1 MKWDRKDDIVGKL
14 ILYLILVLLAVAYIV
29 PFLWLF
35 SGSLKTTQELFAS
48 PPVFI
53 PKKLQWNNYVVALSD
68 FPFFLY
74 LKNTLYIIIVN
85 IIGSVI
91 SSSLV
96 AYGFSRIEWKG
107 RDAVFI
113 MVLITMM
120 LPFQVVMIPQFLL
133 FQKFKWIGTFL
144 PLLVPSFFGNAF
156 YIFLLRQFFIG
167 IPFEISQS
175 AKIDGANE
183 FQTFWHIIM
192 PMAKPAITTVVIFT
206 FLFRWNDFIGPLIFL
221 NNNKLYTLSIGVQ
234 QIMSANDPRW
244 TLLMAL
250 GVIMTVPV
258 LVLFFLLQKYFIQ
271 GISFGA
277 LKE

>member
-1 MKWDRKDDIVGKL
+1 MEWIKKNDVIGKS
-14 ILYLILVLLAVAYIV
+14 ILYLILIILSAAYIV
-29 PFLWLF
+29 PFLWLL
-35 SGSLKTTQELFAS
+35 SGSLKTTQELFAT

-53 PKKLQWNNYVVALSD
+53 PKKLQWNNYVLALTD
-68 FPFFLY
+68 FPFLLY

-85 IIGSVI
+85 ILGSVI

-107 RDAVFI
+107 RDAIFLI
-113 MVLITMM
+113 VLMTMM
-120 LPFQVVMIPQFLL
+120 LPFQVIMIPQFLL
-133 FQKFKWIGTFL
+133 FQKFGWIGTFL
-144 PLLVPSFFGNAF
+144 PLMVPAFFGNAF
-156 YIFLLRQFFIG
+156 YIFLLRQFFMG

-192 PMAKPAITTVVIFT
+192 PMAKPALTTVVIFT

-221 NNNKLYTLSIGVQ
+221 NDNNLYTLSIGVQ

-244 TLLMAL
+244 TILMAL
-250 GVIMTVPV
+250 GVVMTLPV
-258 LVLFFLLQKYFIQ
+258 LILFFLLQKYFIQ
-271 GISFGA
+271 GITFGA